1 VGPARRHFPV
11 CDTIVAVR
19 PAFLTLWLLTVLTA
33 AVACGGSDAA
43 APSPT
48 AAPPT
53 ATATPA
59 PPPTATPA
67 PTPEPTPPPTPAPP
81 PTLDFGASQP
91 RQGGFLFARLLYP
104 PPGLTQATIEFNGA
118 SHTMLPSGDRWF
130 AIIGLDI
137 YVSVGDYPVSVKSGD
152 SVLASGTLSVSDGRF
167 QYESIELP
175 PSSID
180 LLSDQNAVANER
192 ATLAEVF
199 SRFTSERR
207 WSGAW
212 ILPAPGPITN
222 GFGLMRSINGG
233 PYSPHTGTDIANE
246 KGTPVAAAATG
257 VVALARPMYLY
268 GNVVI
273 IDHGAGVFSGYNH
286 LDSIAV
292 TEGQAVTI
300 GDLVG
305 FMGETGFVSGP
316 HLHWEANVGGVR
328 VDPLLFTQQPLDP

>member
-1 VGPARRHFPV
+1 MIP
-11 CDTIVAVR
+11 
-19 PAFLTLWLLTVLTA
+19 
-33 AVACGGSDAA
+33 
-43 APSPT
+43 
-48 AAPPT
+48 
-53 ATATPA
+53 ATATYSPE
-59 PPPTATPA
+59 PTSTASTS
-67 PTPEPTPPPTPAPP
+67 PTPEPTPEPTPAPAP
-81 PTLDFGASQP
+81 APAIDLTASQL
-91 RQGGFLFARLLYP
+91 RQGGFLFVRLLYP
-104 PPGLTQATIEFNGA
+104 PAGLREATVEFNGA
-118 SHTMLPSGDRWF
+118 SYPMLSSSDRWF
-130 AIIGLDI
+130 AVIGLDI
-137 YVSVGDYPVSVKSGD
+137 YVGVGDYPITAKSGD
-152 SVLASGTLSVSDGRF
+152 SVLAAGTLTVSDGGF

-192 ATLAEVF
+192 ATLAQVY
-199 SRFTSERR
+199 SRFTPERH

-246 KGTPVAAAATG
+246 KGTPVAAAASG

-305 FMGETGFVSGP
+305 FMGDTGFVSGP
-316 HLHWEANVGGVR
+316 HLHWEAIIGGVR
-328 VDPLLFTQQPLDP
+328 TDPLLWTQQPIDP